1 MTTSP
6 TPLPALGVHCWRD
19 VVSPS
24 TGAIVLSLDAS
35 SSPEDPMVELGYD
48 EGGGGWWPLSTLVF
62 ATD

>member
-6 TPLPALGVHCWRD
+6 TPLPAIGVRCWRD

-24 TGAIVLSLDAS
+24 TGATVLSLDS

-48 EGGGGWWPLSTLVF
+48 EGDGGWWPLSTLVF
-62 ATD
+62 AAD